1 MLNQQAEESY
11 RNGMQLLADGRPRD
25 ALAFFRGAIE
35 LEDGQSGGG
44 RGDARYLSFCGL
56 SLCLSREDIHKAIGC
71 CRGAAK
77 LDPTRPDVWW
87 NLGRVAMVA
96 RRRGEAYRAL
106 RYGLRLDPN
115 HQGMRTDL
123 KRLGIRRRPPISFL
137 PRSHKA
143 NVFLGRLRLALKEPV
158 GVGLRRLSGQGA

>member
-11 RNGMQLLADGRPRD
+11 RKGIEFLADGRPRE

-35 LEDGQSGGG
+35 LEDGLSGGG
-44 RGDARYLSFCGL
+44 RGDARYLSFYGL
-56 SLCLSREDIHKAIGC
+56 SLCLSRQDIHKAIGC

-106 RYGLRLDPN
+106 RYGLRLDPA

-123 KRLGIRRRPPISFL
+123 KRLGIRRRPALSFL

-143 NVFLGRLRLALKEPV
+143 NVFLGRLRLALKAP
-158 GVGLRRLSGQGA
+158 GGAGRRSLVSQRV